1 MQITF
6 NNTNL
11 TLVEDSTHE
20 FLLSNK
26 EVALGYGVTTQT
38 INDHKNKLHSDE
50 LLEGKH
56 WMRLDVQTNGGKQSV
71 IHWTKKGIVRLG
83 FFIKS
88 EQAKAFRDWAED
100 YIVKSPEIATVGPVQ
115 LDLITPYEVRRDLT
129 TARRQLTLE
138 KKKHRETAQY
148 FEAEIKKLK
157 ELNQDEK
164 LLEENNFLKDIF
176 INLSDGYHKILTTC
190 SPLDM
195 QKELRKMTIFFKFI
209 SNAGVSLNTQTMA
222 QLSYLTNTTK

>member
-1 MQITF
+1 MQTVTF
-6 NNTNL
+6 QQT
-11 TLVEDSTHE
+11 TLSVVESTEHT

-26 EVALGYGVTTQT
+26 EVAIGYGVDAKTV
-38 INDHKNKLHSDE
+38 NRHKTEHSDE
-50 LLEGKH
+50 LIEGKH

-148 FEAEIKKLK
+148 FEAKIEELKNVKPDEVLLQENRMIKRILI
-157 ELNQDEK
+157 D
-164 LLEENNFLKDIF
+164 
-176 INLSDGYHKILTTC
+176 LSNGYHRILTTC

-195 QKELRKMTIFFKFI
+195 QKELRAMTTLFQFI
-209 SNAGVSLNTQTMA
+209 STGQDDLNLNSQTIA
-222 QLSYLTNTTK
+222 QKSYWNS